1 MAVETSNQK
10 QIIVWLSVLIIMVFT
25 MVFIGGVT
33 RLTDS
38 GLSMVDWKPIVG
50 AIPPI
55 SEADWASEFDKYKAF
70 PEYQKVNYNMTLS
83 EFKYIFFWEWFHRL
97 WGRLIGLAFFFPFV
111 YFLVKKKMDS
121 KLTKKVFVAFILGGL
136 QGLMGWYMV
145 KSGLVNKPDVSQ
157 YRLCAHLLLA
167 FTIIGYIYY
176 IILTLNHPRTLS
188 RVVKPMKNFMLF
200 FTGLLILQISYG
212 AIVAGLDAGLTHN
225 TFPKMGRE
233 WFPSEFFML
242 SPWQLNFFENVVA
255 VQFIHRT
262 LGWLLVACGIFI
274 YVKRNSIS
282 DFMQKKSIKLV
293 LVMILVQFLLGVGTI
308 VMHVPLAVAS
318 IHQLG
323 AVVLF
328 LLTIRALYF
337 SLTDK
342 EGTAVNA
349 I

>member
-1 MAVETSNQK
+1 
-10 QIIVWLSVLIIMVFT
+10 MVFT

-50 AIPPI
+50 TIPPI
-55 SEADWASEFDKYKAF
+55 SEAEWTAEFNKYKAF
-70 PEYQKVNYNMTLS
+70 PEYQKVNFNMTLS

-97 WGRLIGLAFFFPFV
+97 FGRLIGLAFFFPFV
-111 YFLVKKKMDS
+111 YFLVRKRMDK

-176 IILTLNHPRTLS
+176 IILTLTHPRKTS
-188 RVVKPMKNFMLF
+188 VEKKPLKNIIIGFG
-200 FTGLLILQISYG
+200 GLLVLQVAYG

-225 TFPKMGRE
+225 TFPKMGRH

-242 SPWQLNFFENVVA
+242 TPWHLNFFENTVA
-255 VQFIHRT
+255 VQFVHRS
-262 LGWLLVACGIFI
+262 LGWLLVALAGLI
-274 YVKRNSIS
+274 YVKRNSVA

-293 LVMILVQFLLGVGTI
+293 LIMVFVQFLLGIATI
-308 VMHVPLAVAS
+308 VMHVPLAIAS
-318 IHQLG
+318 MHQLG
-323 AVVLF
+323 AVILF
-328 LLTIRALYF
+328 LLTIKAVYF

-342 EGTAVNA
+342 ESTAENSLLTN